1 MIKWYENLSRELNIP
16 LFMIDI
22 PFNPDYEVSKAEIAY
37 VKAQFFGLHPQTRRI
52 YRKKWSDEKYEEVR
66 ELSKKLKSMASC
78 NCKSMLYAISI

>member
-37 VKAQFFGLHPQTRRI
+37 VKAQFLDCIHQL
-52 YRKKWSDEKYEEVR
+52 EEVTG
-66 ELSKKLKSMASC
+66 K
-78 NCKSMLYAISI
+78 